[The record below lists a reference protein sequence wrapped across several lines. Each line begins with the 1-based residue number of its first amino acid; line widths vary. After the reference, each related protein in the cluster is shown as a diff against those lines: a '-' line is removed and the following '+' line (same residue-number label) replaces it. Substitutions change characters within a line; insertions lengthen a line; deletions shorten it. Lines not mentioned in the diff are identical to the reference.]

1 MKIGEGAVKDGEDS
15 RRIRR
20 RDEEEEDETDD
31 TEDEA
36 EVEAEA
42 EPTKIRKANASKG
55 KQQCVHQL
63 SSICVPADGFIE
75 T

>member
-20 RDEEEEDETDD
+20 RDEEEDETDD

-36 EVEAEA
+36 EVEAE
-42 EPTKIRKANASKG
+42 PTKIRKANASKKG

-63 SSICVPADGFIE
+63 SSICALADEFIE